1 MTVTIRD
8 RAIDA
13 AVLDTDGVVTDT
25 ASVHFGAWKDVFDE
39 ALEAWADGTEI
50 TPFSRAEYLR
60 HVDGVGRYDG
70 VARWLASRGLDLPYG
85 DPEDPPG
92 RATVCALGNTKND
105 RFLERLRRDGA
116 PRYEGTVALL
126 RWLADADVAR
136 AVISASRNAAEVLA
150 SAGVDDL
157 FDARVDGVEA
167 GRLGLPGKPDPAVF
181 LEAAARLQV
190 DPARAMIVEDAQ
202 SGCRAGR
209 DGGFALV
216 VGVDR
221 GQQREQLLAHGAHV
235 VVDDLG
241 ELVPHDDP
249 ADDREERP

>member
-150 SAGVDDL
+150 AAEVDHL
-157 FDARVDGVEA
+157 FSVRVDGVEA
-167 GRLGLPGKPDPAVF
+167 ARLGLAGKPAPDVF
-181 LEAAARLQV
+181 RLAAERLGV
-190 DPARAMIVEDAQ
+190 APDRTMVVEDALQ
-202 SGCRAGR
+202 GVEAARR
-209 DGGFALV
+209 GGFGLV

-221 GQQREQLLAHGAHV
+221 AEQRDDLLAAGADV
-235 VVDDLG
+235 VVDDLA
-241 ELVPHDDP
+241 ELLPTEAP
-249 ADDREERP
+249 